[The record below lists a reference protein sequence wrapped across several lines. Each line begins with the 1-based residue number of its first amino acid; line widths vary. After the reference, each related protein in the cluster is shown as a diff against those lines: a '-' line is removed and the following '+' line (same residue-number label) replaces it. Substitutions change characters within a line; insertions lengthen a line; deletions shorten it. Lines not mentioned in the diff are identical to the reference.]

1 MTSEAPANPL
11 DGYITLRELAPRVG
25 SYFSA
30 YNLAA
35 TGALGP
41 AVVVGRTRLYDR
53 ARAERALNER
63 ASRPRR
69 GAAHARP

>member
-1 MTSEAPANPL
+1 MS
-11 DGYITLRELAPRVG
+11 LREISPRVG

-30 YNLAA
+30 FSMSAA
-35 TGALGP
+35 GAFGEP
-41 AVVVGRTRLYDR
+41 VAVVGRTRLYDR
-53 ARAERALNER
+53 ANVERALADR